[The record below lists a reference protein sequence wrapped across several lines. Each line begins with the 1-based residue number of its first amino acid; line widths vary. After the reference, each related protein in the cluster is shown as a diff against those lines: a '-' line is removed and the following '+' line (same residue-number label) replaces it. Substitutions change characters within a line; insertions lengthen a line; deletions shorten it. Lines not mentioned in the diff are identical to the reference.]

1 MKLDE
6 FMHQKLLPNN
16 LINNNNNLSI
26 EGPEDDKLINVIG
39 VQIELTGKIFDYL
52 PNNVKLRYGD
62 YCIIEMDKGIEIGK
76 IYRPP
81 FSISKKQY
89 RKPLKKV
96 IRKATPEDMEQK
108 RRNIEKGHKGLLV
121 CQKRIAERGLPMK
134 LVKVRYS
141 FDGTKAIFY
150 FTAEGRIDFR
160 DLVKDLAGRFK
171 TRIEMRQIGVRDE
184 ARLIKGY
191 GCCGRP
197 LCCSLFLHVCQRNV
211 TPMLKY
217 KLHRRALS
225 RLVAGLFTVQ
235 LFAAGFCLMMPQAH
249 AMPMVKAVH
258 SMSDSMVNAEHCKQP
273 MEAQVGQDAEHSPYT
288 HCDQLDSFLQNV
300 SAPIQ
305 PDFDIH
311 PDLLAA
317 PEVSDWVSQTVSLF
331 SRTPTGPP
339 RSSSLLYRISPRILV

>member
-1 MKLDE
+1 MKFDE

-52 PNNVKLRYGD
+52 QNNIELRYGD

-76 IYRPP
+76 VYRPP

-197 LCCSLFLHVCQRNV
+197 LCCSLFLRDFEPVSIRMAKDQCLTLNPGKISGICGRLMCCLVYEASQYEEIRKRLPKLSERVKVNNEEGKVISFDVLKELVSVEFSDGRVLKIKGSEIQRI
-211 TPMLKY
+211 K
-217 KLHRRALS
+217 
-225 RLVAGLFTVQ
+225 
-235 LFAAGFCLMMPQAH
+235 
-249 AMPMVKAVH
+249 
-258 SMSDSMVNAEHCKQP
+258 SDSNKK
-273 MEAQVGQDAEHSPYT
+273 SPK
-288 HCDQLDSFLQNV
+288 
-300 SAPIQ
+300 SAKLNPKNHVTK
-305 PDFDIH
+305 PGK
-311 PDLLAA
+311 L
-317 PEVSDWVSQTVSLF
+317 SN
-331 SRTPTGPP
+331 R
-339 RSSSLLYRISPRILV
+339 